1 MSTITAPTDVIA
13 KLESGAS
20 ALTQHIP
27 AEAGW
32 SIEVEPFPSEIEG
45 GRVVVAS
52 LGPDARIA
60 LLLVP
65 PFARALIIGP
75 PPADSLEEA
84 LQPGFA
90 AAAKALSTTLDR
102 PLALGT
108 LSESTIEEA
117 ITPMGGAT
125 HSFRLND
132 GENHVASF
140 VVATSFE
147 VEPDTQADMETPVFA
162 QIPESN
168 APTAH
173 HPVSMLADV
182 EMGVTVELGRAK
194 MSVAEILGLT
204 IGSVIELDRLAGSP
218 VDVLVNGT
226 LIARGEVVVID
237 EEFGVRVS
245 EVLGYEPTDRN
256 RR

>member
-1 MSTITAPTDVIA
+1 MSTMTIPTDVIA
-13 KLESGAS
+13 KMELAAT
-20 ALTQHIP
+20 ALTEQLSADSGWTIE
-27 AEAGW
+27 AE
-32 SIEVEPFPSEIEG
+32 PSPTEIEG
-45 GRVVVAS
+45 SRVVVAS
-52 LGPDARIA
+52 LGAEARIS
-60 LLLVP
+60 LMMVS
-65 PFARALIIGP
+65 PFARGLIVGP

-84 LQPGFA
+84 LEPGFA
-90 AAAKALSTTLDR
+90 AAAKALGPVLDR
-102 PLALGT
+102 PLTLGALT
-108 LSESTIEEA
+108 ESTPDEA
-117 ITPMGGAT
+117 ISSMGGAT
-125 HSFRLND
+125 QSFRLID
-132 GENHVASF
+132 GDKHVASF
-140 VVATSFE
+140 VIATSFD
-147 VEPDTQADMETPVFA
+147 VAPEPDVETPVFD

-168 APTAH
+168 APLAH

-194 MSVAEILGLT
+194 MSVAEILSLT